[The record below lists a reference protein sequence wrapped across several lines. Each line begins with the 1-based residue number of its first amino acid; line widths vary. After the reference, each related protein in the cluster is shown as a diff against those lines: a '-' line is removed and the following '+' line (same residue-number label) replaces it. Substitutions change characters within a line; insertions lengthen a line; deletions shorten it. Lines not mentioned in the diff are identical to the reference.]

1 MIRSICILMLYMAT
15 EFTIRCLPIDGLIGR
30 LALLLRR

>member
-1 MIRSICILMLYMAT
+1 MET
-15 EFTIRCLPIDGLIGR
+15 TWTIRHTAIDGLIGR

>member
-1 MIRSICILMLYMAT
+1 MDTAS
-15 EFTIRCLPIDGLIGR
+15 TIHFLPIHGLIGR

>member
-1 MIRSICILMLYMAT
+1 M
-15 EFTIRCLPIDGLIGR
+15 ENGFTIRHTHIDGLIGR

>member
-1 MIRSICILMLYMAT
+1 MET
-15 EFTIRCLPIDGLIGR
+15 TWTIRHTPIDGLIGR

>member
-1 MIRSICILMLYMAT
+1 MIRPIGILMRYMDT
-15 EFTIRCLPIDGLIGR
+15 EVTIRLLSIDGLIGR